1 MNAHFIITGGPGT
14 GKSTLIAALREA
26 GMPCFDEVSRQI
38 IVEANQSGTDMLPW
52 SNLDAF
58 AAECHRRM
66 IAQLIEEEVEGLCF
80 YDRGI
85 PDIIAYLRN
94 GGKSVPNY
102 LFDDGK
108 RYANLVFMAPPWQKI
123 FVNDSERPQSF
134 EECQRLHN
142 LLLEAYTELGYR
154 VVMLPKVSV
163 ELRVNFVIRSV
174 LEFRQQQIERANNER
189 NPIAF

>member
-1 MNAHFIITGGPGT
+1 MNGHFVISGGPGT

-38 IVEANQSGTDMLPW
+38 IVESNQNGFDLLPW
-52 SNLDAF
+52 SNLEAF

-66 IAQLIEEEVEGLCF
+66 KAQLLEKEVEGLCF

-94 GGKSVPNY
+94 GGKPVPQY
-102 LFDDGK
+102 LYNDGK
-108 RYANLVFMAPPWQKI
+108 RYAKLVLVAPPWKEI

-163 ELRVNFVIRSV
+163 ELRVNFVISEV
-174 LEFRQQQIERANNER
+174 LDYKKKQIKSTYNE
-189 NPIAF
+189 

>member
-1 MNAHFIITGGPGT
+1 MNGHFVISGGPGT

-26 GMPCFDEVSRQI
+26 GMTCFDEVSRQI
-38 IVEANQSGTDMLPW
+38 IVEANKNGTNLLPW
-52 SNLDAF
+52 SNLEAF
-58 AAECHRRM
+58 AIECHRRM
-66 IAQLIEEEVEGLCF
+66 MDLLNVKGKPKLCF
-80 YDRGI
+80 FDRGI

-94 GGKSVPNY
+94 GGKPVPEY
-102 LFDDGK
+102 LFSDGK
-108 RYANLVFMAPPWQKI
+108 RYAKLVLVAPPWEEI

-163 ELRVNFVIRSV
+163 EQRVAFVISAMREFSV
-174 LEFRQQQIERANNER
+174 QEEMCCI
-189 NPIAF
+189 

>member
-1 MNAHFIITGGPGT
+1 MNRHFVISGGPGT

-26 GMPCFDEVSRQI
+26 GMHCFDEVSRQI
-38 IVEANQSGTDMLPW
+38 IVEANKNGTDLLPW
-52 SNLDAF
+52 SNLEAF

-66 IAQLIEEEVEGLCF
+66 KALLLEKKVQGLCF

-94 GGKSVPNY
+94 GGKPIPEY
-102 LFDDGK
+102 LFSDGK
-108 RYANLVFMAPPWQKI
+108 RYAKLVLVAPPWEEI

-163 ELRVNFVIRSV
+163 EQRVAFVISAMREFSV
-174 LEFRQQQIERANNER
+174 QEEMCCI
-189 NPIAF
+189 

>member
-14 GKSTLIAALREA
+14 GKSTLIAALREG
-26 GMPCFDEVSRQI
+26 GMSCFDEVSRQI
-38 IVEANQSGTDMLPW
+38 IVEANQNGSDLLPW
-52 SNLDAF
+52 SNLEAF

-66 IAQLIEEEVEGLCF
+66 IAQLVEEEVEGLCF

-108 RYANLVFMAPPWQKI
+108 RYAKLVFMAPPWQEI

-134 EECQRLHN
+134 EECQKLHN
-142 LLLEAYTELGYR
+142 LLLKAYTELGYR

-163 ELRVNFVIRSV
+163 ELRVNFVISTV
-174 LEFRQQQIERANNER
+174 LDYRKKQIRKY
-189 NPIAF
+189 IQ